1 MKCENAGAALSVMRL
16 FKQYTCK
23 QCCKVFKA
31 RDTRAQFCGNSCRM
45 AYRYANTKAQLLIE
59 KNGVIASDHA
69 GDVSMSKPLIALLVA
84 IPMVTSG
91 EEIFGTVAMVHD
103 GDTIT
108 KQLALGID

>member
-1 MKCENAGAALSVMRL
+1 
-16 FKQYTCK
+16 
-23 QCCKVFKA
+23 
-31 RDTRAQFCGNSCRM
+31 
-45 AYRYANTKAQLLIE
+45 
-59 KNGVIASDHA
+59 
-69 GDVSMSKPLIALLVA
+69 MSKPLIALLVA